1 MMLYWLLINT
11 TFQFSFNL
19 GISLSL
25 HINPGYIWRDHH
37 SKIVPNFFCKI
48 QQVHKKKTELGIGQ
62 TSIVPHRYKL
72 IDYLPS
78 MFFYKFLVQSKK
90 PEAVSSLATLIY
102 PFDKYCWYLLIASIL
117 ATFIA
122 LLSIQKCWMVAS
134 GERPSNIWIFEGH
147 WKF

>member
-1 MMLYWLLINT
+1 M
-11 TFQFSFNL
+11 
-19 GISLSL
+19 
-25 HINPGYIWRDHH
+25 
-37 SKIVPNFFCKI
+37 KI

-147 WKF
+147 WKFQYFCISWDSSKHNYLFRFCPCSNSSYWWNYPL